1 MATVNGMTTLP
12 QAVLD
17 EKNRIIRQLSEE
29 NMVLHRQ
36 INAMRMAEGLSRY
49 REKLPPTMS
58 PQQIADFLQISYAR
72 ALQLIAEKRIA
83 GAFQLQGKGLWF
95 VLTDKFLDYIE
106 EHMTQIQ
113 EEMPV

>member
-49 REKLPPTMS
+49 REKLPPTLNT
-58 PQQIADFLQISYAR
+58 QQVADFLQVSQAR
-72 ALQLIAEKRIA
+72 ARQLIVEKRIA
-83 GAFQLQGKGLWF
+83 GAFQFEGNGLWY
-95 VLTDKFLDYIE
+95 VLTDKFMDYIE